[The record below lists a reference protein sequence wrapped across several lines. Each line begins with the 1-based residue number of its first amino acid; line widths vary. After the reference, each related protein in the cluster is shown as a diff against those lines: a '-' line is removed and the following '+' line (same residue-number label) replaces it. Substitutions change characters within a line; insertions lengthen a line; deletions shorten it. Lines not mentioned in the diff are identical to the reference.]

1 MTNQQGS
8 KGLDRS
14 MVSANVAN
22 IHAQKFLTDAY
33 HGQKKSRKKPYYFS
47 LIFYNA
53 KKNSIFGRPLFTKF
67 VIEAPAI
74 IGGGI
79 SDHIFLHRSRF

>member
-47 LIFYNA
+47 LIFYNV
-53 KKNSIFGRPLFTKF
+53 KKI
-67 VIEAPAI
+67 
-74 IGGGI
+74 
-79 SDHIFLHRSRF
+79 